1 MISMGVY
8 QFRYSWRVWLTAS
21 FIFVMAGWL
30 IGFCL
35 TGVFSIQSALSSTTK
50 LTNDPSPLFII
61 PMVFGGLTLFF
72 VLGGIIYSALKE
84 MQLEYQLWAVLGASP
99 SKISGIVGVQLM
111 ILGLLSSIV
120 GYFIS
125 LITVAPLY
133 YLLQKNLGSEWIPT
147 VHFKFSVLILLIT
160 SSIVAV
166 TCFITGFIRTQKG
179 LKQLDKSKKN
189 NPKFL
194 NLSNFLTAGCLI
206 GIAIIIISIL
216 ISSPIN
222 ISTHPSMITN
232 AEIQPLYFTLTLLI
246 TLQLS
251 SSRGLFPWA
260 IFMLTKYLP
269 TNKTAIGGT
278 AQKQAIANSARIT
291 TTIVPLLIVQ
301 TLLVGLYELLFGFT
315 SPNQINIQNVVVSF
329 IVYVGAPLILVIANI
344 ISLTMLN
351 GRQQIKNLVQLT
363 QLGFTKL
370 DLLKER
376 LSENLIIF
384 AVLLV
389 ASVFNSLIL
398 FTILALICFKTG
410 VPLNISLVNIVM
422 ISSVVAIITGIILT
436 IIDWC
441 IILQHHYFI
450 D

>member
-1 MISMGVY
+1 MI
-8 QFRYSWRVWLTAS
+8 
-21 FIFVMAGWL
+21 
-30 IGFCL
+30 
-35 TGVFSIQSALSSTTK
+35 
-50 LTNDPSPLFII
+50 
-61 PMVFGGLTLFF
+61 FGGLTLFF
-72 VLGGIIYSALKE
+72 VLGGIISSALKE
-84 MQLEYQLWAVLGASP
+84 MQLEYQLWAILGASP
-99 SKISGIVGVQLM
+99 RQISRLVGVQLM
-111 ILGLLSSIV
+111 ILGLLSSII

-125 LITVAPLY
+125 LITVAPFY
-133 YLLQKNLGSEWIPT
+133 YLLQKNLGSDWLPT
-147 VHFKFSVLILLIT
+147 VPFKFSVLILIIT
-160 SSIVAV
+160 SGIIAV
-166 TCFITGFIRTQKG
+166 TCFITGFIRTKKC
-179 LKQLDKSKKN
+179 LKQLDESKKTKQ
-189 NPKFL
+189 KFL
-194 NLSNFLTAGCLI
+194 NLSNLLTTVCLI
-206 GIAIIIISIL
+206 GITIIIISIL

-222 ISTHPSMITN
+222 ISAHPSIITN
-232 AEIQPLYFTLTLLI
+232 AEIQPLYFTLILLI

-251 SSRGLFPWA
+251 SGRGLFPWI
-260 IFMLTKYLP
+260 IFIMTKYLP

-278 AQKQAIANSARIT
+278 AQKQAIANSERIT
-291 TTIVPLLIVQ
+291 TTIIPLLIVQ

-315 SPNQINIQNVVVSF
+315 SPNQIDIQNVVVSF

-351 GRQQIKNLVQLT
+351 GRQQINNLVQLT

-410 VPLNISLVNIVM
+410 VSLNISLLNIIT
-422 ISSVVAIITGIILT
+422 ISCVGAIITGIILT
-436 IIDWC
+436 IIDWY
-441 IILQHHYFI
+441 IILQHHYCI

>member
-99 SKISGIVGVQLM
+99 SQISGIVGVQLM

>member
-99 SKISGIVGVQLM
+99 SQISGIVGVQLM

-133 YLLQKNLGSEWIPT
+133 YLLQKNLGSDWLTT
-147 VHFKFSVLILLIT
+147 VPFKFSVLILLIT
-160 SSIVAV
+160 SGIVAV

-179 LKQLDKSKKN
+179 LKQLDESKKN

-251 SSRGLFPWA
+251 SSRGLFPWT
-260 IFMLTKYLP
+260 ILILTKYLP

-278 AQKQAIANSARIT
+278 AQKQAIANSERIT

-398 FTILALICFKTG
+398 FTILALICLKTG
-410 VPLNISLVNIVM
+410 LSLNISLVNIVM